1 LSFHGRPS
9 VVGKKAIEIN
19 SYHKIKN
26 KQNSCMYEMMIT
38 LRGFTFVSG
47 FVCQHFFGSFWGLG
61 MNFVWI
67 VVTKAHTTQKL
78 HWASHWTFVTILYKV
93 LSP

>member
-1 LSFHGRPS
+1 

-47 FVCQHFFGSFWGLG
+47 FVSPVNISLG
-61 MNFVWI
+61 
-67 VVTKAHTTQKL
+67 H
-78 HWASHWTFVTILYKV
+78 SED
-93 LSP
+93 